1 MHRQTVGRGAGG
13 VTSTVIVAAAILLG
27 AVPMERAVA
36 AARVQTPSQTPSPTA
51 SQGAG
56 QSSSVT
62 QEAAAPGPEGPTP
75 EMAARYEALVK
86 ATGLS
91 MEQLSPRTWGV
102 TFKGEKDDTIDAYVT
117 FSETIAVVRSVA
129 AEAPDLTAE
138 AMRKALTMSYLA
150 DFAKASIDDEGDLV
164 ALQELEL
171 STVTG
176 AHLKETLQAVASL
189 AVDLSA
195 LAPARAPMETRSP
208 LTASSTSST
217 SSISVPFV
225 WAASTLRMDGDAW
238 KADSP
243 SDVGDNVQRRTL
255 QHRSGEVFAAL
266 IEERSELGLEQVME
280 ASVVNAREA
289 ASEVRVLTRGT
300 REVNGR
306 RLGFIEMDATIDGM
320 MWTFYNH
327 FFSDRT
333 GTVQVVG
340 WTPRNLI
347 DTHRATIE
355 SLVSGFQARQ

>member
-1 MHRQTVGRGAGG
+1 MHRRTVGRGAGR
-13 VTSTVIVAAAILLG
+13 VASAVIVGAAVLLG
-27 AVPMERAVA
+27 AVPAGRPVVA
-36 AARVQTPSQTPSPTA
+36 ARAQTPGQAPSQTS
-51 SQGAG
+51 SQGSG
-56 QSSSVT
+56 QSSSVS
-62 QEAAAPGPEGPTP
+62 QEAAPPPPEGPSP

-150 DFAKASIDDEGDLV
+150 DFAKASIDDDGDLV

-208 LTASSTSST
+208 LTASSA
-217 SSISVPFV
+217 SSISIPFV
-225 WAASTLRMDGDAW
+225 WASSTLRMDGDAW

-243 SDVGDNVQRRTL
+243 NDVGNNVQRRTL

-289 ASEVRVLTRGT
+289 ASEVRVLTRGK

-306 RLGFIEMDATIDGM
+306 MLGFIEMEATIDGM
-320 MWTFYNH
+320 TWTFYNH